1 MDYELA
7 IHNAVSVVWPS
18 ATRRGCNFH
27 YKKAL
32 LKHLKQTDIWEDYLI
47 KDQPIQEYIAMTG
60 AIAYV
65 PETDV
70 PQPWRHLK
78 PPTTCRHG

>member
-7 IHNAVSVVWPS
+7 IQNAVSVLWPS

-32 LKHLKQTDIWEDYLI
+32 LNHLKQTDIWEECLI
-47 KDQPIQEYIAMTG
+47 EDSPIREYFTMTG

-70 PQPWRHLK
+70 PQAS
-78 PPTTCRHG
+78 C